1 MMGYA
6 AANEFAGTIS
16 LYRPLEAIKVKLVR
30 KGSGRPSPDSSINVS
45 ELEAQSTNLVYQGNT
60 SSTVGH
66 QGEVAGQT
74 PTPYMELGFTGRSTA
89 LKGFKLSL
97 SVQNSSTEYI
107 QYRGHFAKT
116 GWTGWTNGNTSVTSS
131 NNDLQAVSIRLTGS
145 FANYFDIYYS
155 AHVSHIGWMG
165 WAKNGANAGT
175 QGYGADYPMEAL
187 RVILVKKGV
196 TLEQAG
202 DLEDLVDDSRPFL
215 QK

>member
-1 MMGYA
+1 MP
-6 AANEFAGTIS
+6 FAG
-16 LYRPLEAIKVKLVR
+16 E
-30 KGSGRPSPDSSINVS
+30 
-45 ELEAQSTNLVYQGNT
+45 
-60 SSTVGH
+60 
-66 QGEVAGQT
+66 T
-74 PTPYMELGFTGRSTA
+74 PTTFIELGFTGRSTA
-89 LKGFKLSL
+89 LKGLRLSL
-97 SVQNSSTEYI
+97 TKPDVTTEYI

-131 NNDLQAVSIRLTGS
+131 NNDLQAVSIRLTGE

-175 QGYGADYPMEAL
+175 QGYGSDYPMESL
-187 RVILVKKGV
+187 RICLVRKGV

-202 DLEDLVDDSRPFL
+202 DLETLVNESSPFL